1 MQYLIILKNIL
12 YEGESIL
19 LFVLKEFIKAGV
31 YIFVLTLVLYYWVDT
46 SLSTALI
53 VALVNQVVLL
63 ILNFKEMRNR
73 YKASYK
79 R

>member
-1 MQYLIILKNIL
+1 VQYLIILKNIL

>member
-1 MQYLIILKNIL
+1 M
-12 YEGESIL
+12 